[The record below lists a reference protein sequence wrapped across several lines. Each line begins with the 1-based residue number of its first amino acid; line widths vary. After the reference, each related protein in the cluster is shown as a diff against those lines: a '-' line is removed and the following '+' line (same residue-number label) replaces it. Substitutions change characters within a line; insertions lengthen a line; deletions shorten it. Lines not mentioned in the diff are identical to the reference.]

1 MATLRSMKIS
11 RFYLIAL
18 LGVLTSCTRLDILTI
33 KAQVQ
38 TELPDGPLCR
48 GSMQGRIVYAG
59 GVLYDSGRVPY
70 GENVETFI
78 DQRDDPIPPT
88 AQVQLEAWCYSVD
101 GAEIGY
107 AKLVGPFGDIPGSTP
122 YVIFGNR
129 LWSEPDSG
137 CREPTESRGQPPCVY
152 F

>member
-1 MATLRSMKIS
+1 MAIRRLMKTS
-11 RFYLIAL
+11 WFYLIAF
-18 LGVLTSCTRLDILTI
+18 LGVLTSCTNYDISTI

-38 TELPDGPLCR
+38 TELPDGPLCQ

-59 GVLYDSGRVPY
+59 SVLYDSGRVPY

-78 DQRDDPIPPT
+78 DRRDNPVSPA
-88 AQVQLEAWCYSVD
+88 AQVQMEAWCYGVD

-107 AKLVGPFGDIPGSTP
+107 TNLAGPFGYIPGNMP

-137 CREPTESRGQPPCVY
+137 CREPTESRGRPPCVS